1 VPQEG
6 VIVAVEDV
14 RRSFG
19 AVEALRGVSFT
30 ASRGEFV
37 SILGPSGCGKTTLLR
52 IIAGFELPDS
62 GSVSVQGRDVT
73 AVPPHARPVNMV
85 FQRYALFPHMT
96 VGQNIGYGPKIR
108 RRGRRDIAQRVEEL
122 LRLVHLE
129 GYGNRSITQL
139 SGGQAQRVALA
150 RALANEPPVLVLDE
164 PLAALDRKLRQS
176 MHLELRHIQQSLGST
191 FIYVT
196 HDQEEALTMSD
207 RIILMN
213 EGLIEQVGS
222 PVDLYMAPR
231 SRFVSSF
238 VGDTNLFEGEVSSSV
253 QSAEGSWEL
262 LLRLA
267 DESIVKTHYGQ
278 DLERG
283 RKVWLSVR
291 PEALSLRESANAP
304 GRNGTNELRGTV
316 SERIF
321 LGSTIR
327 YVVTDESGTQ
337 FTTDV
342 ASLDATPLDPGDAVT
357 VEWPPS
363 AGTVLCA

>member
-1 VPQEG
+1 MTDEV
-6 VIVAVEDV
+6 VAVEDV

-19 AVEALRGVSFT
+19 DVEALRGISF
-30 ASRGEFV
+30 AAAAGEFV

-52 IIAGFELPDS
+52 IIAGFEMPDS
-62 GSVSVQGRDVT
+62 GHVRVEGKDVT
-73 AVPPHARPVNMV
+73 AMPPHKRPVNMV

-96 VGQNIGYGPKIR
+96 VAQNIGFGPRIR
-108 RRGRRDIAQRVEEL
+108 RRSRQEIGTRVTAL
-122 LRLVHLE
+122 LRLVRLE
-129 GYGNRSITQL
+129 GFGDRAITQL

-213 EGLIEQVGS
+213 EGLIEQVGT
-222 PVDLYMAPR
+222 PAELYTAPS

-238 VGDTNLFEGEVSSSV
+238 VGDTNLFDGEVTTCETG
-253 QSAEGSWEL
+253 QDTTWEVTV
-262 LLRLA
+262 RLA
-267 DESIVKTHYGQ
+267 GGALVKAPHHEQLTS
-278 DLERG
+278 G

-291 PEALSLRESANAP
+291 PEALSLRPYSTTPTNSVANQLT
-304 GRNGTNELRGTV
+304 GTID
-316 SERIF
+316 ERVF

-327 YVVTDESGTQ
+327 YVLTRQGGQSIVTDVTSLG
-337 FTTDV
+337 
-342 ASLDATPLDPGDAVT
+342 ASALPLGDEVV
-357 VEWPPS
+357 VEWLPEF
-363 AGTVLCA
+363 GTLLCA

>member
-1 VPQEG
+1 MHDDTG
-6 VIVAVEDV
+6 IVAVEDV

-19 AVEALRGVSFT
+19 EVQALRGVSF
-30 ASRGEFV
+30 AVAPGEFV

-52 IIAGFELPDS
+52 IIAGFEMPDQ
-62 GSVSVQGRDVT
+62 GTVRVQGRDVT
-73 AVPPHARPVNMV
+73 AVPPHKRPVNMV

-96 VGQNIGYGPKIR
+96 VAENIAFGPRIHRKPR
-108 RRGRRDIAQRVEEL
+108 KDSARKVEEL

-129 GYGNRSITQL
+129 GYGDRAITQL

-191 FIYVT
+191 FVYVT

-213 EGLIEQVGS
+213 GGLIEQIGS
-222 PVDLYMAPR
+222 PVELYAAPQ

-238 VGDTNLFEGEVSSSV
+238 VGDTNLFEGEVAGCSTSASSSWEV
-253 QSAEGSWEL
+253 SLKLAGGSL
-262 LLRLA
+262 
-267 DESIVKTHYGQ
+267 VKTHHG
-278 DLERG
+278 DRVDEG

-291 PEALSLRESANAP
+291 PEALSLQAYAGEQSS
-304 GRNGTNELRGTV
+304 NGTNRLRGTV
-316 SERIF
+316 EERVF
-321 LGSTIR
+321 FGSTIR
-327 YVVTDESGTQ
+327 YVLRGEDGQRIS
-337 FTTDV
+337 TDV
-342 ASLDATPLDPGDAVT
+342 ASLGASPLELGDAVT
-357 VEWPPS
+357 VEWQPEF
-363 AGTVLCA
+363 GTLLCE